1 MLDKFVKTELT
12 KTMRLGALSIAALF
26 FSLVSLS
33 WFIAINGAVV
43 AVGNIGI
50 NGKPKVV
57 QHIDGGVIDDIFVQ
71 DGQHVNSDSIL
82 AVLDS
87 SLLEANLEIYR
98 SRLSAA
104 LATKS
109 RLIAEQVG
117 DDNIEFQNDNNLL
130 YGFDDTLDKKGQLEI
145 FNARRELNIG
155 KKQRIQEKIN
165 QFQNQVNGISG
176 QITSLLLQEKLI
188 KQEVSSLNILENKGL
203 IPENQL
209 LSVKRS
215 LAVVQGDLA
224 ERRAELSRI
233 RNSINDAE
241 IELLQEERTRTE
253 EIVNQL
259 RESNSTIHELT
270 QQIVS
275 TTNKLNRVEIKS
287 PIEGIVHE
295 LAITTIG
302 GVVRSGEI
310 ILQVIPI
317 NAKKEV
323 IVRVDPVS
331 IDQIYKDQR
340 VKVRFSSF
348 NQNVVPELEGRVEYI
363 SADTSLDESSGQT
376 YYSVRVEV
384 PEQELR
390 KLGSLE
396 LLPGMPVE
404 AYIQTTKRTIIGY
417 LTKPLTNHILRA
429 FNED

>member
-1 MLDKFVKTELT
+1 MFENIVKTELNQ
-12 KTMRLGALSIAALF
+12 TMKLGVLFVVFLF

-43 AVGNIGI
+43 AIGNIGI

-57 QHIDGGVIDDIFVQ
+57 QHIDGGLVDKIFVQ
-71 DGQHVNSDSIL
+71 DGQYVNSDSTL

-98 SRLSAA
+98 SRLSSA

-117 DDNIEFQNDNNLL
+117 EDSIDFQNDHKLL
-130 YGFDDTLDKKGQLEI
+130 VGFDSTLDKKGQLEI
-145 FNARRELNIG
+145 FNARRELNVG

-165 QFQNQVNGISG
+165 QFKNQVNGISG

-188 KQEVSSLNILENKGL
+188 KQEVSSLSILEEKGL

-241 IELLQEERTRTE
+241 IELLQEERGRIE
-253 EIVNQL
+253 EVVNQL

-275 TTNKLNRVEIKS
+275 TINKLNRVEIKS

-302 GVVRSGEI
+302 GVVRPGET
-310 ILQVIPI
+310 ILQVVPI

-323 IVRVDPVS
+323 IVRVEPVS
-331 IDQIYKDQR
+331 IDQIYKDQL

-348 NQNVVPELEGRVEYI
+348 NQNVVPELEGRVDYI

-384 PEQELR
+384 PEQELK
-390 KLGSLE
+390 KLGGLE

-417 LTKPLTNHILRA
+417 LTKPLTNHVLRA